1 MKVRKKIIFQ
11 IILYSIAAIASILNF
26 FLTELIAVKI
36 TTSISFGCYLAC
48 VILNVISLYNREKKE

>member
-1 MKVRKKIIFQ
+1 MKVRRRIIFQ

-36 TTSISFGCYLAC
+36 TTSISFVCYLLC
-48 VILNVISLYNREKKE
+48 VVFSGISLYNREKKE